1 MSINQDWSLFKQG
14 DQQAFERIY
23 KMHIVDLY
31 AYGNKFSKDSNVVED
46 SIHDMFIDLWN
57 KRNSIGNT
65 DNIKAY
71 LFVTLRRRIIKSLR
85 KSNVISLFE
94 EIDMFQ
100 SELAIDSII
109 EKSELNKEQ
118 VTKLQIA
125 FESLTK
131 KQQHILYL
139 KYYQS
144 FNSKE
149 IAEMLKIN
157 YQSARNGLNRALT
170 ALRKNIMLWFF
181 SFFVKIM

>member
-1 MSINQDWSLFKQG
+1 MSTNQDWSLFRQG

-23 KMHIVDLY
+23 KMYIVDLY
-31 AYGNKFSKDSNVVED
+31 SYGNKFTKDKNTTED
-46 SIHDMFIDLWN
+46 CIHDMFINLWQ
-57 KRNSIGNT
+57 KRESIGNT
-65 DNIKAY
+65 DNVKAY

-85 KSNVISLFE
+85 KGNVISLFE
-94 EIDMFQ
+94 EVELFE

-109 EKSELNKEQ
+109 EKSELNNEQ
-118 VTKLQIA
+118 AKKLQSA
-125 FESLTK
+125 FDSLTK

-139 KYYQS
+139 KYYQD

-157 YQSARNGLNRALT
+157 YQSARNALNRALI

-181 SFFVKIM
+181 TIIIKLI